1 MNSLVVKLPGTS
13 PDIYRALVG
22 APRTVNSA
30 LVPLEACRQAVT
42 DLSTAVEPCGDVQ
55 ALKATELLVGSYS
68 QHKAAN
74 PEIYA
79 RSIRS
84 VFARYPHAVCMAAID
99 SLTLRLRWFPERAD
113 VFEECERHMK
123 PMLEALSSARWMAG
137 EHARRREEA
146 ENDAAIEAS
155 KAAFREKH
163 GGKSP
168 LEVLGPMFSAEEPKS
183 TTTKETENE

>member
-1 MNSLVVKLPGTS
+1 MNSVIVKLPTTS
-13 PDIYRALVG
+13 SETFVALLN
-22 APRTVNSA
+22 APRTSNGA
-30 LVPLEACRQAVT
+30 LVPLDACRQAVA
-42 DLSTAVEPCGDVQ
+42 DLTAAVEPCGDTQ

-79 RSIRS
+79 RAIRS
-84 VFARYPHAVCMAAID
+84 VFARYPHAVCMAAVD

-123 PMLEALSSARWMAG
+123 PLLEALSSARWMAG

-168 LEVLGPMFSAEEPKS
+168 LEVLGPMFSAEEPA
-183 TTTKETENE
+183 TTKDETP